1 MFYRVISK
9 RMNGEF
15 EEDSYEGNKAAY
27 LGMGIEKVSDSNSEG
42 IILDSDNYEGGISH
56 IEIPH
61 ERARRRHDALTE
73 AERTISRSEF
83 GKLIRIAR
91 SGAIYDASAAAKTF
105 SVAKWSIF

>member
-61 ERARRRHDALTE
+61 ARWRHRNVAITE
-73 AERTISRSEF
+73 EEQSIWRLKLGRFSLEFSPSRI
-83 GKLIRIAR
+83 G
-91 SGAIYDASAAAKTF
+91 
-105 SVAKWSIF
+105 VV